1 MCLNRSLP
9 KGGRAGGLANGF
21 LWSTKTAAA
30 VVSKIE
36 RAKRKAEIVVPIVDL
51 RRARVG

>member
-1 MCLNRSLP
+1 MLESLFTE
-9 KGGRAGGLANGF
+9 GGHADGHANGF

-36 RAKRKAEIVVPIVDL
+36 RAKRNAEIVVPIVDL
-51 RRARVG
+51 LRARVG